1 MKTKLAIAALAS
13 MVSVV
18 AWAGG
23 MSQSATG
30 AVGAGATARMQ
41 FSKLDRNHD
50 GYISKKE
57 AKANPKLYKEWKQ
70 ADANRDGKLD
80 QAEFAQFETGGAI
93 GTMPRR
99 K

>member
-23 MSQSATG
+23 MSQGTTG
-30 AVGAGATARMQ
+30 AISAGTAVRTQ

-80 QAEFAQFETGGAI
+80 QAEFAQFKFAVV
-93 GTMPRR
+93 
-99 K
+99 KS